1 MSKKASDFQKKVMS
15 LGYRGK
21 EIFKPLNTGWIDDHV
36 ACVREWIAN
45 IFFYTKNE
53 TTIMID
59 AGYNYDRL
67 GEKMGWLDL
76 NPAKIRHI
84 LITHQDTDH
93 VGAVERDS
101 AGLFKE
107 ATIYLSEIE
116 NRYLTGEVPRKVIFG
131 AYKLPLVETD
141 NTKKL
146 LTDGDVFFIED
157 IKVEAIL
164 VPGHTWGHMVYLVD
178 DEYLFTGDTIWFGA
192 DGGYSFINSLAEN
205 NELAKRSLAE
215 LEKKLRDRGLSP
227 KIITGHTGWS
237 EDLDFVFAH
246 KDQVCNSMKKQ
257 KPHDPAAPYD
267 GYDERDDVEW
277 KARNVRLASVNDRKK
292 RKVLVFGVGVIG
304 AYLAHVLTEAG
315 NDVTILARE
324 ERAKSLDR
332 NGLVIYHHLQRK
344 TTTDRVKAVTSVE
357 GLSFDAAFVPMPYH
371 KIRQALPEIC
381 VLNAKLLVLV
391 GNNLAP
397 AEIDA
402 HIRGHAPGIK
412 TILFGFQVSGGKKE
426 TDRFVCERLGGS
438 WMDIGQL
445 HGEADPRLKKL
456 VSRLFA
462 GTSYKLNW
470 QGDME
475 AYLICHPAAILPI
488 AYLSYICE
496 GDLRSSTREQRKMMV
511 DASHEAYEC
520 LKEKG
525 IPIYPEGD
533 DKFFENGPRGTV
545 MQMLYLVMA
554 KSKIG
559 DLVACEHC
567 RNAVSEMEQIDLF
580 YEDLM
585 RDYPP
590 EKLKVWNTLRSQMP
604 SWEELHKK
612 YGN

>member
-1 MSKKASDFQKKVMS
+1 MSKEASNFQKRVMS

-36 ACVREWIAN
+36 CCVREWIAN
-45 IFFYTKNE
+45 IFFYTKNG

-67 GEKMGWLDL
+67 AEKMGWLDL
-76 NPAKIRHI
+76 DPAKIHHI

-116 NRYLTGEVPRKVIFG
+116 NRYLTGEVRRKVIFG

-141 NTKKL
+141 NPRKL
-146 LTDGDVFFIED
+146 LKDGEVFFIED

-192 DGGYSFINSLAEN
+192 DGGYSFINSLAEDN
-205 NELAKRSLAE
+205 ALAKRSLAE
-215 LEKKLRDRGLSP
+215 LEKKLKDRGLSP
-227 KIITGHTGWS
+227 KVITGHTGWS

-257 KPHDPAAPYD
+257 KPHDPTAPYD
-267 GYDERDDVEW
+267 GYDEREDVEW
-277 KARNVRLASVNDRKK
+277 KAREVRLASVNDRKR
-292 RKVLVFGVGVIG
+292 RKVLVFGAGVIG

-315 NDVTILARE
+315 NDVTIFARE
-324 ERAKSLDR
+324 ERAGSLNR

-344 TTTDRVKAVTSVE
+344 TTTDRVNAVTSVE

-371 KIRQALPEIC
+371 KMRQALPQIC
-381 VLNAKLLVLV
+381 ELDAKLLVLV
-391 GNNLAP
+391 GNDLAP
-397 AEIDA
+397 AEMETY
-402 HIRGHAPGIK
+402 IRAHAPAVK
-412 TILFGFQVSGGKKE
+412 KILFGFQVSGGKKE
-426 TDRFVCERLGGS
+426 TDRFVCERFGGS

-445 HGEADPRLKKL
+445 HGETDPRLRNL
-456 VSRLFA
+456 VGRLFD

-470 QGDME
+470 QADME

-496 GDLRSSTREQRKMMV
+496 GDLRSSTGEQRKMMI

-520 LKEKG
+520 LKAKG
-525 IPIYPEGD
+525 IPVYPEGD
-533 DKFFENGPRGTV
+533 DRFFEAGPRGTA

-585 RDYPP
+585 KDYPP
-590 EKLKVWNTLRSQMP
+590 EKLKIWNRLRSQMP